1 MVDFSVAL
9 ESFEAITLG
18 DFSAAFALLNIR
30 SAELDTNTWHPGS
43 AVDLR
48 RNDKSGSPLVKN
60 RTRSSVPE
68 LMD

>member
-30 SAELDTNTWHPGS
+30 SVGSSTRILGTQEALLIYDVMTRAEVRLSKIERDQ
-43 AVDLR
+43 VF
-48 RNDKSGSPLVKN
+48 RN
-60 RTRSSVPE
+60 
-68 LMD
+68 